1 MSTFL
6 QSKLN
11 TNNRL
16 TTTTTLLPY
25 SNLVDFVG
33 VSEDVVVVVVVVV
46 ILLFTVVIYCRIFL
60 AQAWRGFQGLT
71 Y

>member
-16 TTTTTLLPY
+16 TTTTTLLLLSY
-25 SNLVDFVG
+25 FDLVDFVG
-33 VSEDVVVVVVVVV
+33 VSEDVVVVVV
-46 ILLFTVVIYCRIFL
+46 
-60 AQAWRGFQGLT
+60 
-71 Y
+71 